1 MPTPRSRWLGDPLAA
16 KPVPPRKPDTL
27 EHYSVF
33 WKKREDQTKGTIWL
47 YHSTELKCA
56 GGFNGDEDIDWKL
69 RTYRPSLLKAKGKKW
84 IAIYSDDEHYKFLA
98 SPMAN
103 KKIMADL
110 VLRWPKPPPKLRLD
124 NGPAFSLHDLQEET
138 HSHVYLVELL
148 TFEPTAA
155 GRLYYKI
162 GKAKS
167 IPHRIKQFGPCEVV
181 ASIRLTTEQD
191 SLRVE
196 AELHARF
203 SAYRR
208 PETEIFSFTRGELDQ
223 VIAACRG
230 YMEDD
235 EGDES

>member
-1 MPTPRSRWLGDPLAA
+1 MPAQRSRWFGDPRAV

-33 WKKREDQTKGTIWL
+33 WKRSDDKTKGSIWL
-47 YHSTELKCA
+47 YHSTELQRA
-56 GGFNGDEDIDWKL
+56 GGFHSDQDIDWKL
-69 RTYRPSLLKAKGKKW
+69 KIYRPSLLKAKGKKW
-84 IAIYSDDEHYKFLA
+84 IAIYSDEEQYKYLA

-110 VLRWPKPPPKLRLD
+110 VLRWPNPPAKLRLD

-138 HSHVYLVELL
+138 HSHVYLVQLL
-148 TFEPTAA
+148 TFEQTAA
-155 GRLYYKI
+155 GKLYYKI

-167 IPHRIKQFGPCEVV
+167 IPRRIKQFGPCEVV
-181 ASIRLTTEQD
+181 ASIRLATEQD

-196 AELHARF
+196 AELHATF

-208 PETEIFSFTRGELDQ
+208 PETEIFCLTRDELEL
-223 VIAACRG
+223 VIAEVRRYEQG
-230 YMEDD
+230 
-235 EGDES
+235 